1 VGRIYFLLVLAAC
14 RERVPGGT
22 IDAATASAPDAAP
35 SGPEVVRIDD
45 MAVVAPMWPKEAGP
59 PPQEAFVARRL
70 WEGLTQSPLFALKGA
85 VPPARA
91 AGVRVRRARLHV
103 TIGLEVTTARRLLR
117 GAAHVEL
124 EWLGGGEDRDLSETD
139 ACETEL
145 AAGVRLPE
153 VAQGAVECAL
163 ARAASGL
170 IARETLRRGDEKAV
184 LAALGGSDPTLRQAA
199 FGAVADHHLAGA
211 VPALLEVLKS
221 DDVMARDG
229 AIGALVALRDPRAVR
244 PLAELGHFND
254 LDMMR
259 RVIDAIGAIGGEE
272 ARAYLEMVAGG
283 HDVPG
288 IRALAKDALG
298 RMDRREKRA
307 P

>member
-1 VGRIYFLLVLAAC
+1 MTRLLCLLVALAAC
-14 RERVPGGT
+14 RERGAGPA
-22 IDAATASAPDAAP
+22 DAAPPPAPDAPPA
-35 SGPEVVRIDD
+35 GPEVVRIDD
-45 MAVVAPMWPKEAGP
+45 MAVVAPLWPKEAGP
-59 PPQEAFVARRL
+59 PPEEAFVARRM
-70 WEGLTQSPLFALKGA
+70 WEGLTQSPMFALKGS

-91 AGVRVRRARLHV
+91 SGVRVRRARLHV
-103 TIGLEVTTARRLLR
+103 TVGVEITKAPRLLR

-145 AAGVRLPE
+145 RVGARVPE

-163 ARAASGL
+163 ARAAGGL
-170 IARETLRRGDEKAV
+170 IARETVRRGDEKAV
-184 LAALGGSDPTLRQAA
+184 IAALSGSDPSLRQAA
-199 FGAVADHHLAGA
+199 FAAVADHRLSAA
-211 VPALLEVLKS
+211 VPRLLELLKS
-221 DDVMARDG
+221 DDAMARDG
-229 AIGALVALRDPRAVR
+229 AIGALVALRDPRAVK
-244 PLAELGHFND
+244 PLADLGQFND

-272 ARAYLEMVAGG
+272 ARAYLEMVASG

-298 RMDRREKRA
+298 RMDRKEHGD
-307 P
+307 

>member
-1 VGRIYFLLVLAAC
+1 
-14 RERVPGGT
+14 
-22 IDAATASAPDAAP
+22 
-35 SGPEVVRIDD
+35 
-45 MAVVAPMWPKEAGP
+45 
-59 PPQEAFVARRL
+59 
-70 WEGLTQSPLFALKGA
+70 
-85 VPPARA
+85 
-91 AGVRVRRARLHV
+91 
-103 TIGLEVTTARRLLR
+103 
-117 GAAHVEL
+117 
-124 EWLGGGEDRDLSETD
+124 
-139 ACETEL
+139 
-145 AAGVRLPE
+145 VRLPE